1 MPPIEFQ
8 HFLTG
13 RAHVFRDQH
22 AQAPLVGTR
31 AAGHEVPA
39 GFFELLHTRD
49 RHHEAAQ
56 RLPIRALEV
65 RRVTLES
72 RAHVFARGW
81 KQARVVHKPRE
92 ERVDGFQSGTR
103 AIGPIIAEKLI
114 PNACP
119 ARYQR
124 SFSLR
129 TNLSPDHV
137 SSTAQTFTSTSPD
150 SSPNVRTTP
159 SVRSVATPD
168 VFLGHATQS
177 IPLGSSLSRSR
188 ANPLPSSD
196 CAVTNSIAKSIAP
209 RGAIR
214 VPSGS
219 SPSSPAKSPG
229 SETNCSRAPGL
240 IPSFST
246 SGVPE

>member
-1 MPPIEFQ
+1 MPTIEFQ
-8 HFLTG
+8 HLLTG

-22 AQAPLVGTR
+22 AQAPQVGPR
-31 AAGHEVPA
+31 AVGHEVPA
-39 GFFELLHTRD
+39 GCFELLHTRD
-49 RHHEAAQ
+49 RHDEAAQ

-72 RAHVFARGW
+72 RPHVFARGW
-81 KQARVVHKPRE
+81 KQARVVHQPGE

-103 AIGPIIAEKLI
+103 SIGSIIAEKLI

-137 SSTAQTFTSTSPD
+137 ASTAQTFTSTSPD

-188 ANPLPSSD
+188 ANPFSRSD
-196 CAVTNSIAKSIAP
+196 CALTNSIAKSRAP
-209 RGAIR
+209 LDAMRD
-214 VPSGS
+214 PSGS
-219 SPSSPAKSPG
+219 PPSSPAKSFG
-229 SETNCSRAPGL
+229 SETNCSRAPGF
-240 IPSFST
+240 IPSLST
-246 SGVPE
+246 SG